1 MGSCKFCFFVVP
13 ILYKM
18 KNTSLIFILT
28 ILSFQ
33 SKIFIIFLNQSNLQK
48 NFLILK
54 MQRKVHTA
62 TLLVLLLFI
71 SGTEQRECFKKGEC
85 KESFQ
90 ITGSV
95 LDNQYECRKACQ
107 SSMSCAWFTYFQRTS
122 YCQLY
127 KNCFR
132 IDPSSCKECLSGEK
146 DCSAPELKCWV
157 TGQCKEDP
165 FATNTTTSSEECL
178 EACQLESDC
187 EWFTFDTKDSSCNLH
202 KKCSSLI
209 GCETCIS
216 GNTKCRVTSKGIYK
230 FKLKHSTILY

>member
-1 MGSCKFCFFVVP
+1 
-13 ILYKM
+13 
-18 KNTSLIFILT
+18 
-28 ILSFQ
+28 
-33 SKIFIIFLNQSNLQK
+33 
-48 NFLILK
+48 
-54 MQRKVHTA
+54 
-62 TLLVLLLFI
+62 
-71 SGTEQRECFKKGEC
+71 
-85 KESFQ
+85 
-90 ITGSV
+90 
-95 LDNQYECRKACQ
+95 
-107 SSMSCAWFTYFQRTS
+107 MSCAWFTYFQRTS

-165 FATNTTTSSEECL
+165 FATNITTSSEECL

-230 FKLKHSTILY
+230 FKLKHSTILYWKRKWKQIIQSFIDVIYVTESSSNGLLGGFEISCFLALSYFCVQFEIPNWKVGQEF